1 MLRATHA
8 ITLLAG
14 MMPIMRQYRAVAYQ
28 LKEIE
33 EQLRAAKLES
43 SADDLARAAALFGPA
58 PVRDFLDESRL
69 VLVNLLLGER
79 TLPAGLMDA
88 SLDAIAMIDK
98 AMQEIQEA

>member
-1 MLRATHA
+1 ML
-8 ITLLAG
+8 
-14 MMPIMRQYRAVAYQ
+14 PMRQYRVVAYE

-33 EQLRAAKLES
+33 AQLRSVKLES
-43 SADDLARAAALFGPA
+43 SADDLARAAALFGLA

-79 TLPAGLMDA
+79 DLSAGLMDA

-98 AMQEIQEA
+98 SLQEMGEA

>member
-1 MLRATHA
+1 
-8 ITLLAG
+8 
-14 MMPIMRQYRAVAYQ
+14 MRQYRVVAYQ

-33 EQLRAAKLES
+33 AQLRSVKLES
-43 SADDLARAAALFGPA
+43 WADDLARAAALFGPA

-79 TLPAGLMDA
+79 DLSAGLMDA

-98 AMQEIQEA
+98 SLQEMGEA

>member
-1 MLRATHA
+1 
-8 ITLLAG
+8 
-14 MMPIMRQYRAVAYQ
+14 MMPTMRQFRTVAYQ

-33 EQLRAAKLES
+33 GQLRSAKLES

-79 TLPAGLMDA
+79 TLSAGLMDA
-88 SLDAIAMIDK
+88 SLDVIAMIDN
-98 AMQEIQEA
+98 AMQEMGEG